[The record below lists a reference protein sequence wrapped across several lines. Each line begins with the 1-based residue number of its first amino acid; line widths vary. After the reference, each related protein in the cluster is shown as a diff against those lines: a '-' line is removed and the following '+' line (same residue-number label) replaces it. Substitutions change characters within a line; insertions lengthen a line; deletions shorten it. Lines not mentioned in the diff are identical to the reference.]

1 MIVRRLRS
9 ISSAQALR
17 VYVLAV
23 VLHPFVP
30 RATASLWVALGA
42 EAALGPLAAQNLIDA
57 GRWGQL
63 PVGAAI
69 TKGESLFP
77 RLPDDAPP
85 A

>member
-1 MIVRRLRS
+1 
-9 ISSAQALR
+9 
-17 VYVLAV
+17 
-23 VLHPFVP
+23 
-30 RATASLWVALGA
+30 LGA
-42 EAALGPLAAQNLIDA
+42 ETALGPLASQSLTDA

-77 RLPDDAPP
+77 RLPDDVPP